1 MCTAQVQEAKYSM
14 DERARQ
20 YKSEKFD
27 KMSRDAQEKIGEQSG
42 ALYRTVEQVPNA
54 LKKFGDEV
62 SDFMN
67 PKQAPGSEQ
76 SDTVSANYSKS
87 SSEKSSKTD
96 KKGKTESK
104 GGTGGSKRQFYA

>member
-42 ALYRTVEQVPNA
+42 GLYRTVEQVP
-54 LKKFGDEV
+54 LKYVGRHKF
-62 SDFMN
+62 FC
-67 PKQAPGSEQ
+67 
-76 SDTVSANYSKS
+76 
-87 SSEKSSKTD
+87 
-96 KKGKTESK
+96 KKIHLV
-104 GGTGGSKRQFYA
+104 

>member
-42 ALYRTVEQVPNA
+42 GLYRTVEQVPNA

-67 PKQAPGSEQ
+67 PKQPSQEQ